1 VSPHEQWPARIAQF
15 NARART
21 SAYRL
26 YNNLGVYAMKPRV
39 ALIAGSS
46 LLLALVSHLSSAAP
60 ADVIRFN
67 GRSANAFFESTSG
80 CIGTIV
86 NVFASE
92 RVLGNPSNGGE
103 VFVEINQF
111 DSCNNGESLLAA
123 SGSAPITAA
132 NFQVDA
138 NLAATTLDVTVT
150 LTDVLSGSSFEVA
163 VEDLNWIATSSRGHQ
178 NTHSNF
184 RFQGC
189 HINIHLNG
197 AFRLGEAG
205 GVISDGT
212 TNFIP
217 DSSLAGNLFST
228 VSGDR
233 SRGC

>member
-1 VSPHEQWPARIAQF
+1 
-15 NARART
+15 
-21 SAYRL
+21 
-26 YNNLGVYAMKPRV
+26 MKSRV
-39 ALIAGSS
+39 ILITGSS
-46 LLLALVSHLSSAAP
+46 LLLALFSHPSNALP
-60 ADVIRFN
+60 ADVIKFK
-67 GRSANAFFESTSG
+67 GRSANVFFESRSG

-92 RVLGNPSNGGE
+92 RVLGTPTNAGE

-111 DSCNNGESLLAA
+111 DSCNNDESLLAA

-138 NLAATTLDVTVT
+138 NLAAATLDATVT
-150 LTDVLSGSSFEVA
+150 LTDVLSDSSFEVA
-163 VEDLNWIATSSRGHQ
+163 VEDLNWVATSSRGHQ
-178 NTHSNF
+178 NSHSNF

-189 HINIHLNG
+189 HINIHVNG
-197 AFRLGEAG
+197 AFRLAEAV